1 MILSNNKLFYDYKPF
16 LNMEFL
22 NMEFN
27 NINISEL
34 LNIFYINSTNE
45 NIHHLLMNLKI
56 FSYDRK
62 KYNISK
68 ENILCTLNFFHK
80 KY

>member
-1 MILSNNKLFYDYKPF
+1 
-16 LNMEFL
+16 MEFL

-45 NIHHLLMNLKI
+45 IIHHLLMNLKI
-56 FSYDRK
+56 F
-62 KYNISK
+62 
-68 ENILCTLNFFHK
+68 
-80 KY
+80 